1 MPEMKPSNRKLKRWT
16 LGAVLTLLVTATLAW
31 PLPNALKTIL
41 EKSTMKPMPAAKH
54 FFEGPMLEVAQAID
68 AADAQKAYTLAKAL
82 GAERLNDFGNEGL
95 TLLKYAGYKAVPETP
110 QILLVVT
117 ALIKAGAD
125 PLLKSKESSNSG
137 SILSVAA
144 LRARSA
150 AGPAFLKAVLDGGV
164 NPNVEEY
171 YAAGEPYLFRF
182 ASQDTPD
189 SLKLMVERGANVNAR
204 DVLGNSA
211 IMEAIGVFAIDE
223 VNYLLDRGADPKV
236 VNNLGVSFAWKV
248 YDKVLKQKDDPF
260 KRYPKILALQERLI
274 RAGVSWPPLSP
285 KEMRKKLGIPEAE
298 W

>member
-54 FFEGPMLEVAQAID
+54 FFEGEMLQVAQAID
-68 AADAQKAYTLAKAL
+68 AADAQKTYTLAKAL
-82 GAERLNDFGNEGL
+82 GSERLNQYGNEGI
-95 TLLKYAGYKAVPETP
+95 TLLMYAGYKAIPEEP
-110 QILLVVT
+110 QKLQVVT
-117 ALIKAGAD
+117 ALLKAGAD
-125 PLLKSKESSNSG
+125 ALIESPPKDG
-137 SILSVAA
+137 SILSLVA
-144 LRARSA
+144 LRAE
-150 AGPAFLKAVLDGGV
+150 GPGRTAFLKAVLDGGV

-171 YAAGEPYLFRF
+171 YKAGEPYLFRF
-182 ASQDTPD
+182 ANQDTPD

-211 IMEAIGVFAIDE
+211 IMVAIRTFGLDE

-236 VNNLGVSFAWKV
+236 VNKLGVSFAFEF
-248 YDKVLKQKDDPF
+248 YDMVITQKDDPF

>member
-1 MPEMKPSNRKLKRWT
+1 
-16 LGAVLTLLVTATLAW
+16 
-31 PLPNALKTIL
+31 
-41 EKSTMKPMPAAKH
+41 MKPMPPAKH

-68 AADAQKAYTLAKAL
+68 VGDVQRAFVLGKAL
-82 GAERLNDFGNEGL
+82 GVERLNQYGNEGIN
-95 TLLKYAGYKAVPETP
+95 LLMYAGYKAVPENP
-110 QILLVVT
+110 KQLEVVT
-117 ALIKAGAD
+117 ALLRAGAD
-125 PLLKSKESSNSG
+125 PLLESPPKDG

-164 NPNVEEY
+164 NPNTVEHY
-171 YAAGEPYLFRF
+171 RYKTPYLFRF

-211 IMEAIGVFAIDE
+211 IMVAIRTFGLDE

-236 VNNLGVSFAWKV
+236 VNKLGVSFAFEV
-248 YDKVLKQKDDPF
+248 YDMVITQKDDPF

>member
-1 MPEMKPSNRKLKRWT
+1 
-16 LGAVLTLLVTATLAW
+16 
-31 PLPNALKTIL
+31 
-41 EKSTMKPMPAAKH
+41 MKPMPAAKH

-68 AADAQKAYTLAKAL
+68 AGDAQRAYVLGKAL
-82 GAERLNDFGNEGL
+82 GAERLNAFGNEGL

-110 QILLVVT
+110 QQLQVIT
-117 ALIKAGAD
+117 ALLRAGAD
-125 PLLKSKESSNSG
+125 PLLKSRESNNSG
-137 SILSVAA
+137 SILSLAA
-144 LRARSA
+144 LRAE
-150 AGPAFLKAVLDGGV
+150 GPARTAFLKAVLDGGV
-164 NPNVEEY
+164 NPNAEEY

-204 DVLGNSA
+204 DTLGNSA

-223 VNYLLDRGADPKV
+223 VNYLLDCGADPKV
-236 VNNLGVSFAWKV
+236 VNTTGVSFAWKV

-260 KRYPKILALQERLI
+260 KRYPKVLALQERLI
-274 RAGVSWPPLSP
+274 RAGVPWPPLSP